1 MSSTDSPRP
10 FDAADGDPGGTGD
23 DTAANTDDA
32 ILAAA
37 GQLEELREQERSLQF
52 TSFDYD
58 DAWDVGSRL
67 RDEALAAS
75 LPVAIA
81 VVFGE
86 QRVFHAALPGSSA
99 ENDDWLRRK
108 FNVVRRYGEASY
120 TVGTLYRSRGTTF
133 EASSRLP
140 LADFAAHGG
149 AFPLRVN
156 GSLIGAVGV
165 SGLAQSDDHDLVVS
179 ALSYLRGQE

>member
-1 MSSTDSPRP
+1 MPSTDLPTDS
-10 FDAADGDPGGTGD
+10 AA
-23 DTAANTDDA
+23 DDA
-32 ILAAA
+32 ILAA
-37 GQLEELREQERSLQF
+37 GEQLEQLREQERSLQF

-58 DAWDVGSRL
+58 DAWSVGSKL
-67 RDEALAAS
+67 RDLALARS
-75 LPVAIA
+75 FPVAVA

-86 QRVFHAALPGSSA
+86 QRVFHTALPGA
-99 ENDDWLRRK
+99 NADNDDWLRRK

-120 TVGTLYRSRGTTF
+120 TVGTLFRSRGTTF

-165 SGLAQSDDHDLVVS
+165 SGLAQGDDHELVVE
-179 ALSYLRGQE
+179 ALSWLQGQE

>member
-1 MSSTDSPRP
+1 MPSTDLPTESAV
-10 FDAADGDPGGTGD
+10 DE
-23 DTAANTDDA
+23 A

-37 GQLEELREQERSLQF
+37 EKLEQLRQHERDLQF

-58 DAWDVGSRL
+58 DAWDVGSKL
-67 RDEALAAS
+67 RDLALERS
-75 LPVAIA
+75 LPIAIS

-86 QRVFHAALPGSSA
+86 QTVFHAALPGA
-99 ENDDWLRRK
+99 NADNNDWLRRK
-108 FNVVRRYGEASY
+108 FNVVRRYGESSY
-120 TVGTLYRSRGTTF
+120 TVGTLFRSRGTTF

-149 AFPLRVN
+149 AVPLRVN

-165 SGLAQSDDHDLVVS
+165 SGLAQADDHDLVVEV
-179 ALSYLRGQE
+179 LTWLRGQE